1 MQLNQAIQA
10 EKLKILVFVGQQWII
25 YHKLQKVMP
34 LNRWLIFEELFALI
48 VE

>member
-25 YHKLQKVMP
+25 TGASVT
-34 LNRWLIFEELFALI
+34 
-48 VE
+48 